1 MYTKITKDNSL
12 EIAKQYIRAFSG
24 NAWDVTDVESRI
36 LEYINHPLF
45 RGYVKI
51 ENDEIVSA
59 AFGIL
64 QQYYDGLRYFLTDLF
79 TTPNYQNQGHATQ
92 LLDYVKEQ
100 LETEKIKQI
109 MLISLDDDL
118 HNHFYNEKNGFVTR
132 NELCIKRFV
141 L

>member
-1 MYTKITKDNSL
+1 MYTIITRNNSMD
-12 EIAKQYIRAFSG
+12 IAKQYIRAFSG
-24 NAWDVTDVESRI
+24 SAWDVSDVENRI

-45 RGYVKI
+45 RGYVKT
-51 ENDEIVSA
+51 ENNEIICA

-79 TTPNYQNQGHATQ
+79 TSPNYQNQGHASA
-92 LLDYVKEQ
+92 LLDYMKEQ
-100 LETEKIKQI
+100 LRGENVKQI

-118 HNHFYNEKNGFVTR
+118 HNHFYNDKNGFSTR